1 MEDLQKKWLKTGIEN
16 DFVFY
21 YVMKDNPDICL
32 ELLQMIFPDLG
43 IKRVK
48 LIETQKV
55 VEEAHDVRGVRLD
68 VYAEDSDN
76 HAYDI
81 EMQATN
87 KGNLR
92 KRSRFNQSMMDMHQL
107 ARSMDDYDK
116 LKKSFVIFLCDF
128 DLFGEERYVYTF
140 ENVCMENKELK
151 LEDGITKVF
160 INAKGKIGTVSDK
173 LKRFLKMV
181 SEHKATD
188 DFTRKIQEAIDYEHM
203 DEEARIAYMTVG
215 MKIAEERKEA
225 WNEGVSQGIV
235 QGTIITLKSLV
246 EQGTIG
252 IDMAAKQAGMTV
264 EEFEKAMSEAK

>member
-92 KRSRFNQSMMDMHQL
+92 KRSRFNQSMMDMRQL
-107 ARSMDDYDK
+107 ARS
-116 LKKSFVIFLCDF
+116 
-128 DLFGEERYVYTF
+128 
-140 ENVCMENKELK
+140 
-151 LEDGITKVF
+151 
-160 INAKGKIGTVSDK
+160 
-173 LKRFLKMV
+173 MV

-188 DFTRKIQEAIDYEHM
+188 DFTRKIQEAIDYVHM